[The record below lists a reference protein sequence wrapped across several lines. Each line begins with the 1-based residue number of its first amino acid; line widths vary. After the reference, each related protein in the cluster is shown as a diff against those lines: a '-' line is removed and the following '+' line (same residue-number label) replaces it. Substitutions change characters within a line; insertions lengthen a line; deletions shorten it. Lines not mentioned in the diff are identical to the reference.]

1 MKKFDHDVQDLLV
14 GLAEGGNQ
22 LAALQRKFPSIQG
35 TEDHINLHDYF
46 EYLET
51 EGFSTV
57 KDQISSK
64 GAFNE
69 FRLSFI
75 TLKKEFITS
84 FRKLE
89 VHLLL
94 GKKYTLIICL
104 LSLFTDYAA

>member
-14 GLAEGGNQ
+14 GLAAAGGNQ

-35 TEDHINLHDYF
+35 TEDHINLPDYF

-64 GAFNE
+64 AFNE